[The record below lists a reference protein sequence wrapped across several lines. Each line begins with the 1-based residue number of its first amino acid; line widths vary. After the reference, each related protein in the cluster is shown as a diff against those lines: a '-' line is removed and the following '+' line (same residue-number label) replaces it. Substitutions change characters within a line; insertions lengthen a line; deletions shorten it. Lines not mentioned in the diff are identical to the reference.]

1 MKNTAPQKSVSYCI
15 AFIGTAGV
23 PNCYGGFESFLEFCG
38 PVIARQVKSVT
49 VTCDASLYTD
59 QQPQFQG
66 MHRIFLPVRANG
78 AMSVLHD
85 LLAFFAVFRRST
97 HIIVL
102 GVSGGAWFPVFRL
115 LCDLF
120 GKRLLVNVDGVE
132 WRRTKFSPTK
142 RLLLRCF
149 DAMAQLCAHVVIYDN
164 AALRDYLWRF
174 ALPKAV
180 QIGYSGDHAKRLPE
194 LEGNREPGTAL
205 TICRIEPEN
214 NVDLMIEGVLRS
226 KLLKYTIVGNWSH
239 SSYGCGL
246 KDRYANNERLE
257 LLDPIYDLQRLTEL
271 REKCDSYLHGHSV
284 GGTNPSL
291 IEMLFYDC
299 KIFCFDVPFHHETAG
314 SSAQYFRD
322 ADDLA
327 VLLDTAP
334 VADPVERQ
342 VRRSAYSSQ
351 QIAAQYISAMK

>member
-1 MKNTAPQKSVSYCI
+1 MKNTAPQNPASYCI
-15 AFIGTAGV
+15 AILGTAGV
-23 PNCYGGFESFLEFCG
+23 PNCYGGFESFVEFCG
-38 PVIARQVKSVT
+38 PSIARQVKSVT

-66 MHRIFLPVRANG
+66 MNRIFLPIRANG
-78 AMSVLHD
+78 AMSVIHD
-85 LLAFFAVFRRST
+85 LFAFLSVFRKST
-97 HIIVL
+97 HIVVL

-120 GKRLLVNVDGVE
+120 GKQLLVNVDGVE
-132 WRRTKFSPTK
+132 WRRTKFSRSK
-142 RLLLRCF
+142 RLLLRYF
-149 DAMAQLCAHVVIYDN
+149 DAMAQLCTHVVIYDN
-164 AALRDYLWRF
+164 AALRNYLWRF

-194 LEGNREPGTAL
+194 VERRREPGTAL

-214 NVDLMIEGVLRS
+214 NIELMIEGALRS
-226 KLLKYTIVGNWSH
+226 KLLRYTIVGNWSH
-239 SSYGCGL
+239 SRYGCRL
-246 KDRYANNERLE
+246 KDRYANDERLE

-271 REKCDSYLHGHSV
+271 RERCDSYLHGHSV

-314 SSAQYFRD
+314 SCARYFGD
-322 ADDLA
+322 ANELA
-327 VLLDTAP
+327 VLLDTSP
-334 VADPVERQ
+334 DADLSERQ
-342 VRRSAYSSQ
+342 TRRMIYSSQ
-351 QIAAQYISAMK
+351 QIATQYISVMK